1 MKVIGQQTNEILK
14 FKKKRLEEKKEYKE
28 LSTEKVRCLLLKTED
43 LKTNCPLGE
52 EVIGN
57 LWPEHLMRCTGRRFP
72 QDQWKTIQEKRIFDQ
87 TREEIQ

>member
-28 LSTEKVRCLLLKTED
+28 LSTEKVRGLLLKTED

-72 QDQWKTIQEKRIFDQ
+72 QDLWKAIQEEKIFDQ